1 MQDIILELQDM
12 RYLDWAVR
20 KITHGIGGCFLK
32 TYEEVDNKKLYYK
45 LSNYDSYRGIFGH
58 ESVNELIVSRVMN
71 ILEIPHVTYRLIH
84 ALVVIN
90 GKEQETW
97 LSVSE
102 DFRIETEE
110 KMAYDLFYDLEK
122 EKNESPLDFALRNG
136 WELSI
141 YQMFLI
147 DYLTANRDR
156 HGSNIEVLRNIEDE
170 TLSIAPLFDQGVS
183 LLFSTYGDEKSLKNA
198 DVMRDFPVNNY
209 IGTRSLKDNLSLIPK
224 QYNLKINTLKKEDK
238 DYIFRDIEKVLSQ
251 KHIDKIWEMIWNR
264 WCYFEQIRNKEK
276 E

>member
-84 ALVVIN
+84 ALAVIN

-110 KMAYDLFYDLEK
+110 KMVYDLFYDLEK